1 MINTGKT
8 VAMSYHTK
16 QSKFP
21 MRPNITYRNT
31 DIAYEGINE
40 IQNFLVYILQEI
52 WNELLIYAY

>member
-8 VAMSYHTK
+8 VAMSHHTK
-16 QSKFP
+16 QSRFP
-21 MRPNITYRNT
+21 MRPKITYRNT

-52 WNELLIYAY
+52 